1 MRRLKLIHSRE
12 LEQMSYENVNV
23 DYSVV
28 DDWGNGFQ
36 GKVDITNNTGSNL
49 VSWDLDFDLSN
60 QITDIWDAEIVDSS
74 NGSYTVKH
82 AAWNREIKAGETV
95 TFNFIGSGDSS
106 TPQNFEIDGSTFDS
120 PSSSDSIY
128 TFSNPDISPDLS
140 LDEIYQGR
148 ATFYDA
154 ANPAGGK
161 GNSGYDIP
169 FGNLDQV
176 TAINN
181 IQWNGSEASGAFL
194 EVSGPKQ
201 REGAA
206 PIVVQVQDLLYER
219 ADGLDLSA
227 EAFAKVADPVDGIVN
242 IEYELIG
249 PSDDFVTPHGYTI
262 GQGIVIESISGANPW
277 YGAVRLN
284 NHRYPIESVDLL
296 AEDGGTVPLER
307 GSDNRFIIDFGGS
320 GVTTPQDLLVTDIFG
335 REVVL
340 DDINITSGN
349 SVDIVTNEQFSLI

>member
-1 MRRLKLIHSRE
+1 MADNI
-12 LEQMSYENVNV
+12 NV

-28 DDWGNGFQ
+28 EDWGNGYQ
-36 GKVDITNNTGSNL
+36 GQVNITNNNGQNL
-49 VSWDLDFDLSN
+49 DGWNLEFDLSN
-60 QITDIWDAEIVDSS
+60 EITEIWDAELIDKED
-74 NGSYTVKH
+74 GRYTVKH
-82 AAWNREIKAGETV
+82 ADWNREIKAGETL
-95 TFNFIGSGDSS
+95 TFNFIGNGDSN
-106 TPQNFEIDGSTFDS
+106 TPQNFDVEGSLFGS

-128 TFSNPDISPDLS
+128 TFSNENLS
-140 LDEIYQGR
+140 SEFALGQTYQGR

-154 ANPAGGK
+154 ANPTGGK

-169 FGNLDQV
+169 YGNLAGV

-181 IQWNGSEASGAFL
+181 VQWNGSEASGGFL

-249 PSDDFVTPHGYTI
+249 PEDNFETPHGYTI
-262 GQGIVIESISGANPW
+262 GEGIVAESISGANPW

-284 NHRYPIESVDLL
+284 NHRYPVESVELIE
-296 AEDGGTVPLER
+296 EDGGTTALQR
-307 GSDNRFIIDFGGS
+307 GDDNRFTIGFGGS
-320 GVTTPQDLLVTDIFG
+320 GESSPQDLLVTDIFG
-335 REVVL
+335 QEVTL
-340 DDINITSGN
+340 DDVNITSGN
-349 SVDIVTNEQFSLI
+349 GTDIVTGEQFSMI